1 MSISV
6 EWFIDVPA
14 DKKQQIEAALRSSP
28 VLVRQ
33 LNKLLD
39 RWENELSAAE
49 SRISDYDTP
58 SWGEKQA
65 HRNGDRSRI
74 RKLRDLLSFL
84 NVGTTLHV

>member
-6 EWFIDVPA
+6 EWFIDVPT
-14 DKKQQIEAALRSSP
+14 DRKDQIEAALRSSP
-28 VLVRQ
+28 VIVRQ

-39 RWENELSAAE
+39 RWENDLNAAE
-49 SRISDYDTP
+49 SRISDYETP

-84 NVGTTLHV
+84 NK